1 MWFKQLNF
9 YPINPETLPDL
20 DTLVSKLAAAQ
31 FAPITGLD
39 WFSEGFAAPHGFS
52 PELVFPADFTWSIAL
67 KKAEK
72 VLPASVIREILDD
85 ANPTIPRQPDDRM
98 AAARRV
104 PRRL

>member
-9 YPINPETLPDL
+9 YPINLETLPDL
-20 DTLVSKLAAAQ
+20 DTLTAKLSEAE

-67 KKAEK
+67 KKAD
-72 VLPASVIREILDD
+72 VLNCRLFFLLYFYFKIRKI
-85 ANPTIPRQPDDRM
+85 
-98 AAARRV
+98 
-104 PRRL
+104 